1 MRVRVK
7 LFGALRKHLPS
18 PGEASVELEVG
29 DGATVADVLA
39 GLGIP
44 LEHAGMVVANNQQV
58 EKTASV
64 RDGQELSVFAPLAG
78 GV

>member
-7 LFGALRKHLPS
+7 LFGALRKHLPA
-18 PGEASVELEVG
+18 GAVGGVELELS

-39 GLGIP
+39 ELGIP
-44 LEHAGMVVANNQQV
+44 IEHAGMVVSNDEQL
-58 EKTASV
+58 EKTAGV

-78 GV
+78 GA